1 MNLPLMIDKLVAGA
15 ISTAIRRELD
25 RATHPKIAEKAG
37 FVVGFTILLIGYG
50 IQARAARLRRI
61 DRRLAE
67 VDEIDRKLDEFDEID
82 RKLDQVAEEV
92 AAG

>member
-1 MNLPLMIDKLVAGA
+1 MIDKLVAGA

-25 RATHPKIAEKAG
+25 RAGTTI
-37 FVVGFTILLIGYG
+37 VVGFTILLIGYG